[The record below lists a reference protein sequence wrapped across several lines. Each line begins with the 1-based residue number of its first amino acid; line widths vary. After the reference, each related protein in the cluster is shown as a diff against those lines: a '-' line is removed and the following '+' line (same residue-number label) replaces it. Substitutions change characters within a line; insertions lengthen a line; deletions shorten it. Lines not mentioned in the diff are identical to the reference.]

1 MIRLEISATDA
12 ADFHGQLA
20 GIGGKSTLSSVATE
34 ALIEELRERM
44 AKKGHSVEIEPFPP
58 FEGAPT
64 QPDPGHKETGAAAT
78 APAPNKRGPKSKK
91 ETTPTPEGAGN
102 TTIPDKSDNTSD
114 PAGASVQ
121 KSTPADH
128 KDVMTVDAS
137 ECPEAAKA
145 LTDAINEVLVEDG
158 PKPPTR
164 DEVIAALNA
173 FAAPRGG
180 QVAGRQKM
188 KEIVGA
194 DRLQDVKPEDYAKLV
209 AALQAAA

>member
-64 QPDPGHKETGAAAT
+64 QPPDPAPKETGAVAA
-78 APAPNKRGPKSKK
+78 APVPNKRGPKSKSK
-91 ETTPTPEGAGN
+91 ETPPTPEGAGN
-102 TTIPDKSDNTSD
+102 TTIPDNSDNSSD
-114 PAGASVQ
+114 SAGASVQ
-121 KSTPADH
+121 NSTPADH
-128 KDVMTVDAS
+128 KDVI
-137 ECPEAAKA
+137 EEAPIH
-145 LTDAINEVLVEDG
+145 LRFGVI
-158 PKPPTR
+158 PTR
-164 DEVIAALNA
+164 EDVIAALNTY
-173 FAAPRGG
+173 AAPRGG

-209 AALQAAA
+209 AGLQAAA